1 MVQIQEASR
10 SDLVLHMISAAA
22 RDHGPAVVV
31 LGGADEDRLLAELVL
46 SEGLA
51 VELLS
56 LDEHGDRG
64 LTFET
69 YGRDPSRIRTVES
82 LEQALF
88 GKNAWITSRRAAA
101 GSPIPLY
108 EYEATHGVLRFNP
121 LAAWTDAQVQ
131 DELRAR
137 GMADTHGE
145 PRAPLERGAV
155 SRAAREASPP
165 HR

>member
-51 VELLS
+51 VDLVALE
-56 LDEHGDRG
+56 EHGDGARE
-64 LTFET
+64 LTFDT
-69 YGRDPSRIRTVES
+69 YGCDASRIRTVET
-82 LEQALF
+82 LERALF

-101 GSPIPLY
+101 GNSMPLY

-137 GMADTHGE
+137 GIAQSHAEVRVPPD
-145 PRAPLERGAV
+145 
-155 SRAAREASPP
+155 RAARTSGEAPPP